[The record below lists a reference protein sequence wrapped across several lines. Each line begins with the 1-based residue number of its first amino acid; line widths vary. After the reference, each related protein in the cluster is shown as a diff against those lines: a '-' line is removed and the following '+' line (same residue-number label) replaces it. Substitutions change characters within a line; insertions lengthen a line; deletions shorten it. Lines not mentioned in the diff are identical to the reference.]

1 MSLLRKLPAS
11 ALGGSAVLALALMSG
26 RITGL
31 IREMV
36 LASRFGVSADADAAI
51 ILLAIPDLL
60 INLLLSGG
68 FSAALVPRFRQLSA
82 VDAARLFWEVCAW
95 VALACMA
102 LALPILIWPEV
113 IFGVFAP
120 GASDPVQLAGRN
132 TMALVALSVPL
143 TALTGVTGALL
154 AAHERYFAAGIG
166 TFILNSTVIG
176 VLTVGGMPQG
186 LAALGFAILVGTA
199 LRLASQLLVLPHG
212 TWRWKGG
219 ERFIDT
225 ALLTSFAAG
234 VAASALAVASAP
246 LVRAAASLL
255 GSGNIATFNYAQ
267 KLVEL
272 PIGVLITTIGT
283 VSLSRL
289 SGYFAAGNHDLARL
303 SLFTDLR
310 LALALGLLVVAF
322 GIGLAEPL
330 VSLIF
335 FRGAVSADQ
344 VEDIVTLTRIAL
356 LGVPFIAVS
365 SLATSTLNAQLRA
378 KEVMR
383 SAFLSIIALLVLIAP
398 GLVLVSETLLMS
410 SVVGSQA
417 VLAWLL
423 ARRADICLWGS
434 AGVINHQFLR
444 AATLALLLSAAS
456 IMIIL
461 SYNQSGI
468 FLLLGL
474 SIIGFTISVVAF
486 LLTTRN

>member
-1 MSLLRKLPAS
+1 
-11 ALGGSAVLALALMSG
+11 
-26 RITGL
+26 
-31 IREMV
+31 
-36 LASRFGVSADADAAI
+36 
-51 ILLAIPDLL
+51 
-60 INLLLSGG
+60 
-68 FSAALVPRFRQLSA
+68 
-82 VDAARLFWEVCAW
+82 
-95 VALACMA
+95 
-102 LALPILIWPEV
+102 
-113 IFGVFAP
+113 
-120 GASDPVQLAGRN
+120 
-132 TMALVALSVPL
+132 
-143 TALTGVTGALL
+143 
-154 AAHERYFAAGIG
+154 
-166 TFILNSTVIG
+166 
-176 VLTVGGMPQG
+176 
-186 LAALGFAILVGTA
+186 
-199 LRLASQLLVLPHG
+199 
-212 TWRWKGG
+212 
-219 ERFIDT
+219 
-225 ALLTSFAAG
+225 
-234 VAASALAVASAP
+234 
-246 LVRAAASLL
+246 VRAAASLL

-486 LLTTRN
+486 LLTARN